1 MAAVEDARAH
11 AQAKLEAVVDAAAD
25 VEKIADD
32 GGHFG
37 QPSTR
42 LNAALSKLHRLQAEL
57 IAAAVKWGT
66 TKADPNADFDARDTD
81 SLGPVCVKCRR
92 HIRNG
97 RCACLRAA

>member
-1 MAAVEDARAH
+1 MSAVDDTRAH
-11 AQAKLEAVVDAAAD
+11 AEAILEAVANAAAD

-57 IAAAVKWGT
+57 VAAAVKWGT
-66 TKADPNADFDARDTD
+66 TKANPNADFDAN
-81 SLGPVCVKCRR
+81 PVDASRPLCVKRR
-92 HIRNG
+92 QNIVNG
-97 RCACLRAA
+97 RCACPKAA